1 MAKPENWG
9 VTNVGFYCP
18 TYSEIITEKIK
29 TAQMLF
35 GDDIDTGEQSVL
47 GKFIRIDAKDDKRLY
62 QLAELLYYSRFP
74 NTATG
79 ISLDRI
85 CALAGITRKS
95 ASYARHVLRI
105 CGTNGHIISAG
116 TRFKSDNGIVFWCQQ
131 TKTIDKIDVI
141 NDETIYYA
149 DVTVESETSGV
160 SGNVTSINSLVEVD
174 PDITAV
180 EYLEVELVGE
190 DEESDVEL
198 RERFTKVVQGLG
210 TNSRTSIIAALLKL
224 SYVSDAIIID
234 NNSSTDKVISDGLTV
249 SGRSYGVIVH
259 TSDDEH
265 TAEIAQT
272 IFDKQPLGI
281 IQSGTT
287 TANITDESDTEHT
300 IKFSYA
306 RDKSVNISVTC
317 KVSAAFN
324 SDAELR
330 AALQNAVSDLKIGE
344 DVIFSTFYRHI
355 YNIADVVEVTELKL
369 NNGTSNISV
378 AQDEVAKLGTI
389 TITYAEGN

>member
-190 DEESDVEL
+190 DEESD
-198 RERFTKVVQGLG
+198 
-210 TNSRTSIIAALLKL
+210 TN
-224 SYVSDAIIID
+224 
-234 NNSSTDKVISDGLTV
+234 
-249 SGRSYGVIVH
+249 
-259 TSDDEH
+259 
-265 TAEIAQT
+265 
-272 IFDKQPLGI
+272 
-281 IQSGTT
+281 
-287 TANITDESDTEHT
+287 ES
-300 IKFSYA
+300 
-306 RDKSVNISVTC
+306 
-317 KVSAAFN
+317 
-324 SDAELR
+324 
-330 AALQNAVSDLKIGE
+330 NA
-344 DVIFSTFYRHI
+344 
-355 YNIADVVEVTELKL
+355 
-369 NNGTSNISV
+369 
-378 AQDEVAKLGTI
+378 
-389 TITYAEGN
+389 